1 MARDVIYKDMKITFY
16 GCRNCG
22 QGIRI
27 HDGIKTLRP
36 GGKFCD
42 PLCMDYVISQK
53 KLQAGEAIDVPNE
66 PGDEIEAIKINFDRL
81 TKEFEQ
87 LKKQYD
93 ELYNSFCRHT
103 NTQGAHNI

>member
-1 MARDVIYKDMKITFY
+1 MAIDVIHKDMTITFY

-27 HDGIKTLRP
+27 HEGIKSLRP
-36 GGKFCD
+36 GGRFCD

-66 PGDEIEAIKINFDRL
+66 PGDEVKTLALKLELLQTDFDKL
-81 TKEFEQ
+81 KED
-87 LKKQYD
+87 YD
-93 ELYNSFCRHT
+93 DLYSSFCRHT